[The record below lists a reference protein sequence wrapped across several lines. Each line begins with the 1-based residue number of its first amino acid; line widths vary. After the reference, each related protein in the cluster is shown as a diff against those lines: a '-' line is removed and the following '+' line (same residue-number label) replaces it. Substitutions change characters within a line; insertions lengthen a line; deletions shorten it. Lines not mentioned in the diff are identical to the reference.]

1 MEIDLISRTTV
12 GRGAGL
18 LAVALMAFGPIIIKV
33 SDLPEF
39 RFIFWRL
46 LVASLVY
53 VVILRLRGLRLTW
66 SAIRDSFLG
75 GLLFALQ
82 IVFFFLALRRTSA
95 THATV
100 VMALQP
106 VALLAVA
113 RAEFG
118 EHPRPSFYLWSLVAV
133 SGVVLTISD
142 QGSGSEATVGGDVLA
157 LIGMLL
163 LCGYFVVSKRVRNR
177 LDSATY
183 QTCLTLTALVLI
195 TPMALISGHGLAPPG
210 IAEWWLVIAMAVI
223 PGTGHLLLNYAHAH
237 VELSEIGLINVLFN
251 VLVPIYAW
259 WLISESITGLTGL
272 GVAIAVGAV
281 AILLTRPANDS
292 GAPARI

>member
-1 MEIDLISRTTV
+1 MV
-12 GRGAGL
+12 FGR
-18 LAVALMAFGPIIIKV
+18 
-33 SDLPEF
+33 
-39 RFIFWRL
+39 
-46 LVASLVY
+46 SL
-53 VVILRLRGLRLTW
+53 
-66 SAIRDSFLG
+66 
-75 GLLFALQ
+75 
-82 IVFFFLALRRTSA
+82 
-95 THATV
+95 
-100 VMALQP
+100 
-106 VALLAVA
+106 
-113 RAEFG
+113 
-118 EHPRPSFYLWSLVAV
+118 
-133 SGVVLTISD
+133 
-142 QGSGSEATVGGDVLA
+142 GDVLA

-163 LCGYFVVSKRVRNR
+163 LCGYFVVSKRVRKR

-183 QTCLTLTALVLI
+183 QTCLTLAALVLV

-281 AILLTRPANDS
+281 AILLTRPANGS
-292 GAPARI
+292 GAPARIYT